1 MPSSR
6 QAGMSF
12 ILVTVFLDMVSF
24 GMVIPVLPML
34 VLQLEAGD
42 TARAAAIA
50 GIFGAAWA
58 AMQFLFSP
66 ILGALSDRYGRRRVL
81 LLSMAGLGVDKVFMA
96 LAPNLAILFIGRMV
110 SGASAASFST
120 AAAYVT
126 DVTPPAER
134 AKNFG
139 YLQAAFS
146 AGFILGPVL
155 GGYLGSTQFAA
166 LVGVSPEEGL
176 RIPFWV
182 AAVLCLVNAAWGF
195 FVLPESLPTERRSAF
210 SWRRAN
216 PIGALSLLASTP
228 VLLGLAGVH
237 FLNQLAFGALPSSF
251 ALYANYRFGWDSAAV
266 GLCLGFVGVTG
277 ILVGVFLVQRFV
289 RALGERAAIITGL
302 ACYTVAFSIYGFAP
316 LAAIFLCGIPFG
328 ALGNL
333 YAPAAQSLMTQRID
347 PSRQGQLQGAL
358 ASIMG
363 LTGMIAP
370 LLFTGAFSYGISPGG
385 PHIPG
390 LGFFIAALFTAI
402 AMVLALFVTA
412 GLQKRAEVAAP
423 S

>member
-1 MPSSR
+1 M
-6 QAGMSF
+6 GF
-12 ILVTVFLDMVSF
+12 ILVTVLLDMVSF

-34 VLQLEAGD
+34 VLQMEGGD
-42 TARAAAIA
+42 TASAAAIA

-58 AMQFLFSP
+58 AMQFIFSP

-81 LLSMAGLGVDKVFMA
+81 LLSMAGLGVDKIFMA
-96 LAPNLAILFIGRMV
+96 LAPNLAVLFIGRMV

-126 DVTPPAER
+126 DVTAPAER

-155 GGYLGSTQFAA
+155 GGFLGSPQFAA
-166 LVGVSPEEGL
+166 MVGVSPEDGL

-195 FVLPESLPTERRSAF
+195 FVLPESLPPEKRSAF

-216 PIGALSLLASTP
+216 PVGALALLASTP

-237 FLNQLAFGALPSSF
+237 FLNQMAFGALPSSF
-251 ALYANYRFGWDSAAV
+251 ALYAHYRFGWDSAQV
-266 GLCLGFVGVTG
+266 GLCLGFVGVMG
-277 ILVGVFLVQRFV
+277 ILVGIFLVQRFV
-289 RALGERAAIITGL
+289 KAYGERAAILTGL
-302 ACYTVAFSIYGFAP
+302 ACYTVAFTIYGYAP
-316 LAAIFLCGIPFG
+316 LAAVFLCGVPFG

-333 YAPAAQSLMTQRID
+333 YAPGAQALMTQRID
-347 PSRQGQLQGAL
+347 PTRQGQLQGAL

-363 LTGMIAP
+363 LTGMFAP
-370 LLFTGAFSYGISPGG
+370 ILFTSAFSFGISADGV
-385 PHIPG
+385 HLPG
-390 LGFFIAALFTAI
+390 LAFFIAALFTAT
-402 AMVLALFVTA
+402 AFVAAWFATA
-412 GLQKRAEVAAP
+412 GLSRRRAPAP
-423 S
+423 